1 MIKISNRGPQIDI
14 GHVTEV
20 EAAIGRELPP
30 SYKTFLLQENGGLP
44 TPDTVDIEPAPGS
57 PTDVQVFFGID
68 RDVKS
73 SDLSWNVDLLRK
85 RCPNYRLLAVARD
98 SGGNLFC
105 LDLFREFS
113 GGVMYCDLSG
123 PHIAVYEVAPDFESF
138 LEKIRD
144 WRQ

>member
-1 MIKISNRGPQIDI
+1 MIKISNRGPQIDM
-14 GHVTEV
+14 GHISEI
-20 EAAIGRELPP
+20 EAAIGRELPA
-30 SYKTFLLQENGGLP
+30 SYRAFLLQENGGLP

-57 PTDVQVFFGID
+57 PTDVQVFFGIG

-73 SDLSWNVDLLRK
+73 SELSWNVDLMSK
-85 RCPNYRLLAVARD
+85 RCPNHRPLPVARD

-113 GGVMYCDLSG
+113 GGVMYCDLSASE
-123 PHIAVYEVAPDFESF
+123 IAFYEVAPDFESF
-138 LEKIRD
+138 LRKIRD